1 MFQPG
6 EVIDDR
12 YDVLGPL
19 GQGGMAH
26 VFRAHD
32 RHLERTVALKVLR
45 PHLTETDAER
55 FRREIRALARFNHPG
70 IVAIYDLGQGAHVYF
85 AMELVEGGP
94 ITDLGPFDGDPEALD
109 ALLSAAIT
117 VAEALDYVHR
127 LGMVHRDLTP
137 RNILLTRSGHP
148 KVMDFGL
155 VRLTES
161 SRELTRTGFTLGTPQ
176 YMAPEQATGGAPI
189 GASVDL
195 YAFGAVLYRTL
206 TGRAPFDADNDQAV
220 LYQHVYGHP
229 TPLTEL
235 VPQAPVA
242 LAELVDALLA
252 KRPEERPASAAS
264 VAAGL
269 RAIRSAHQPPAGD
282 TPRAGPGLRG
292 AYPGGPLGTRPLQL
306 RWQRQL
312 DEGPQWPAGLGAA
325 AGWVA
330 VAQRSDQ
337 LALLHPADGSV
348 SARFPLS
355 DEVATAPLF
364 THDRVVVATRDGA
377 VSALAWPQGRRLWT
391 RADSDAIG
399 VTPLGRD
406 LIVASRDGR
415 LERWDERGDVR
426 WRFDAGTGLAT
437 SACLHR
443 GHAFVFDDAGWLHAL
458 DLEGGARRFKV
469 EVGPSVAAPVAV
481 DGVLLL
487 TARAGEIHAFDIAS
501 HDVRWSYDLEGEVW
515 AAPAVAGAQVY
526 VASWGEQLHA
536 LALKSGDDLWSQP
549 VGAPVTAAPVVAAGV
564 VYVAT
569 EAGELVGFDTSS
581 GRRTVRH
588 HVAHGPIQASPLP
601 LGDALVVAAI
611 DGTVHCLA

>member
-70 IVAIYDLGQGAHVYF
+70 IVAIYDLGQGEHVYF

-94 ITDLGPFDGDPEALD
+94 ITDLGPYDGDTEA
-109 ALLSAAIT
+109 AESLLAAAIT
-117 VAEALDYVHR
+117 VADALDYVHR

-137 RNILLTRSGHP
+137 RNILLTRGGHP

-189 GASVDL
+189 GSAVDL

-220 LYQHVYGHP
+220 LYQHVYGNP
-229 TPLTEL
+229 TPVSELAPL
-235 VPQAPVA
+235 VPIA
-242 LAELVDALLA
+242 LGELVDGLLA
-252 KRPEERPASAAS
+252 KRPEDRPASAAA
-264 VAAGL
+264 VAARL
-269 RAIRSAHQPPAGD
+269 RALRSAQQAQAPES
-282 TPRAGPGLRG
+282 PRAGPGLRG
-292 AYPGGPLGTRPLQL
+292 AYPGGPATTRALRL

-325 AGWVA
+325 AGWIA
-330 VAQRSDQ
+330 VGQRSDQ
-337 LALLHPADGSV
+337 LAILHPSDGSV
-348 SARFPLS
+348 SARFALS
-355 DEVATAPLF
+355 DEVVTAPLF
-364 THDRVVVATRDGA
+364 AHERLVVATRDG
-377 VSALAWPQGRRLWT
+377 VVTALAWPQGRPAWT
-391 RADSDAIG
+391 RDDVDAVG
-399 VTPLGRD
+399 LARLGDD
-406 LIVASRDGR
+406 LIVTCRDGR
-415 LERWDERGDVR
+415 LERWDAQGEPR
-426 WRFDAGTGLAT
+426 WRFDAGRALAT
-437 SACLHR
+437 AACLHR
-443 GHAFVFDDAGWLHAL
+443 GHAFVFDDAGWLHAI
-458 DLEGGARRFKV
+458 DLQRGVRRFKV
-469 EVGPSVAAPVAV
+469 EVGQSVAPPVAV

-487 TARAGEIHAFDIAS
+487 TARAGEVHAFDVAT

-515 AAPAVAGAQVY
+515 APPAVAGGHVY
-526 VASWGEQLHA
+526 IASWGERLHA
-536 LALKSGDDLWSQP
+536 LTLKSGDDAWSADLP
-549 VGAPVTAAPVVAAGV
+549 APVTAPPVVAAGV

-569 EAGELVGFDTSS
+569 EGGDVLAFDATGGRPAG
-581 GRRTVRH
+581 RH
-588 HVAHGPIQASPLP
+588 RVSHAPIQAGPLP
-601 LGDALVVAAI
+601 IGDALVVAAL
-611 DGTVHCLA
+611 DGVVHCLH

>member
-26 VFRAHD
+26 VFRAQD
-32 RHLERTVALKVLR
+32 RRLERTVALKVLR

-70 IVAIYDLGQGAHVYF
+70 IVAIYDLGQGEHVYF

-94 ITDLGPFDGDPEALD
+94 ITDLGPLDGDPEPVE
-109 ALLSAAIT
+109 ALLGAATT
-117 VAEALDYVHR
+117 VADALDYVHR

-137 RNILLTRSGHP
+137 RNILLTRNGHP

-155 VRLTES
+155 VRLTET

-189 GASVDL
+189 GSAVDL

-220 LYQHVYGHP
+220 LYQHVYGNP
-229 TPLTEL
+229 TPVAEL
-235 VPQAPVA
+235 VPLVPTP

-252 KRPEERPASAAS
+252 KQPEGRPASAAA
-264 VAAGL
+264 VAASL
-269 RAIRSAHQPPAGD
+269 RAIRSAVLGRAGEL
-282 TPRAGPGLRG
+282 PRAGPGLRG
-292 AYPGGPLGTRPLQL
+292 AYPSGPAATRPLRL

-364 THDRVVVATRDGA
+364 AHDRLIVASRDGV
-377 VSALAWPQGRRLWT
+377 VSALAWPQGRLAWT
-391 RADSDAIG
+391 RDDVDAVG
-399 VTPLGRD
+399 LARFGSD
-406 LIVASRDGR
+406 LIVTCRDGR
-415 LERWDERGDVR
+415 LERWDEDGTSR
-426 WRFDAGTGLAT
+426 WRFDAGHALVTG
-437 SACLHR
+437 ACLHR
-443 GHAFVFDDAGWLHAL
+443 GQALVFDETGWLHAVS
-458 DLEGGARRFKV
+458 LEHGSRRFKV
-469 EVGPSVAAPVAV
+469 EVGASVAAPVAV
-481 DGVLLL
+481 AGVALLAARDGEL
-487 TARAGEIHAFDIAS
+487 HAFDLEK
-501 HDVRWSYDLEGEVW
+501 HEVRWTYDLEGALW
-515 AAPAVAGAQVY
+515 APPAVAGRNVY
-526 VASWGEQLHA
+526 VASWGERLHA
-536 LALKSGDDLWSQP
+536 LALRSGDDVWQQTLP
-549 VGAPVTAAPVVAAGV
+549 APVTAAPVVAAGV

-569 EAGELVGFDTSS
+569 EGGDLLAFDAVG
-581 GRRTVRH
+581 GRPLGRHQVART
-588 HVAHGPIQASPLP
+588 PIQASPLP

-611 DGTVHCLA
+611 DGTVHCLE